1 LRGLNRIFQFF
12 NYLIKFQLKPFPKF
26 STSQVSLASQ
36 TELKV
41 FKIYKTFKLF
51 LVSDLHLKAFFLTR
65 IVALQQLLEL
75 TSNAAN
81 NEENAQGATIE
92 EIEPETTSSEYFSSP
107 ENLTEQE
114 KPLDLSKPKKLK
126 LES

>member
-1 LRGLNRIFQFF
+1 M
-12 NYLIKFQLKPFPKF
+12 
-26 STSQVSLASQ
+26 SQ

-41 FKIYKTFKLF
+41 FKTYKIYKLF
-51 LVSDLHLKAFFLTR
+51 SVSKFYLKAFLLTQ
-65 IVALQQLLEL
+65 ILALQQLLEL

-81 NEENAQGATIE
+81 NEENAQSATIE